1 MRKADRIRT
10 LIVGGLAAPLAVI
23 GVALLGGL
31 LRAYEE
37 GIIPFSH
44 LYGAIAMIG
53 SSVLLIL
60 VCVIG
65 GNRDF
70 ERANNSK
77 SQRSRDDLLKE
88 VEVAREIAKK
98 WDGALIVV
106 TEPLQHGPFGA
117 HFHAKLDEALAE
129 DRIFQFWP
137 EKDTGKFWHT
147 APGKRFRLKFVE
159 RPANELGRIM
169 SDFSAVGPDWFLYF
183 LDFER
188 VD

>member
-98 WDGALIVV
+98 WDGMVIVV
-106 TEPLQHGPFGA
+106 TEPLERGPFGD
-117 HFHAKLDEALAE
+117 HLHIRLDEAGAE
-129 DRIFQFWP
+129 DRIIQFWP
-137 EKDTGKFWHT
+137 EAGEQFCHT
-147 APGKRFRLKFVE
+147 TEGDRFRLEFVD
-159 RPANELGRIM
+159 RPDQDLVRAIQASQSIGI
-169 SDFSAVGPDWFLYF
+169 DWFPYF
-183 LDFER
+183 LFFKR